1 MLNTF
6 LSILPI
12 FLLIVT
18 GYVAKNYFLLEDG
31 FWKSVDK
38 LVYYVFFPSL
48 LLLDISR
55 ANFDNAGTS
64 TAIVA
69 TVGGTLMVAAFIFAG
84 QHVIKVR
91 NDLFTSIFQGGVRYN
106 SYVFIALS
114 QSLFGAE
121 GVALSG
127 VFVAYM
133 IVTTNIMSV
142 LVMNHYG
149 NGGGKSFKG
158 TLVAIVKNPLI
169 IGALLG
175 LSINMIGLNITG
187 AIKQFLGYLGSAAT
201 PLSLMSVGSGLML
214 SMQAS
219 RTIATVYAVSL
230 KLLIMPICTM
240 VLLKAQ
246 GASGV
251 PANIALL
258 YAAVP
263 CAGNAYILARQMGG
277 DSEAM
282 ASIITWTT
290 MLSGISITL
299 ILGRFFF

>member
-12 FLLIVT
+12 FLLIVA
-18 GYVAKNYFLLEDG
+18 GYIGKNYFLLEEV

-55 ANFDNAGTS
+55 ANFDNTGTS

-69 TVGGTLMVAAFIFAG
+69 TIGGTLMVAAFIFAG
-84 QHVIKVR
+84 QYVIKVR

-114 QSLFGAE
+114 QSLFGTE

-127 VFVAYM
+127 VFIAYM
-133 IVTTNIMSV
+133 IVITNVMSV

-149 NGGGKSFKG
+149 NGGKKSLQD

-169 IGALLG
+169 IAALLG

-214 SMQAS
+214 SMQTC
-219 RTIATVYAVSL
+219 RTIATIYAVSL
-230 KLLIMPICTM
+230 KLLIMPICTII
-240 VLLKAQ
+240 LLGLRKQ
-246 GASGV
+246 TRSKR
-251 PANIALL
+251 LFT
-258 YAAVP
+258 
-263 CAGNAYILARQMGG
+263 Q
-277 DSEAM
+277 
-282 ASIITWTT
+282 
-290 MLSGISITL
+290 
-299 ILGRFFF
+299 